1 MKIKKLISSMII
13 SASLAVSMFAMPV
26 EAYCLNTVDTS
37 MVSRSTS
44 SCQIVVDQVV
54 YHASLGAKPSSDD
67 GRIYLY
73 ELKTYE
79 YGLPAGATPI
89 ASCEASSEVNISFPL
104 NLTYGMSRLYNKFV
118 LAVKRGGVVTFINN
132 AQYITNPEACA
143 VTVKPREPRPAK
155 ALQKDY
161 VANISLNGSGVAL
174 PIGAQHAVFTVEDP
188 TVVVADPHQAGD
200 THPVKANPIAGYMM
214 NADDEAGCAGLIADM
229 TAYAESSYIQ
239 DYVIGNEVNER
250 CWNNMNYCDWDTYVR
265 KYVQAFRICYTAI
278 KSVNPNARVYTSL
291 DQVWNKNA
299 SSMGNLE
306 YIDGDEFLSK
316 FNDMILENGNIDWD
330 LSIHPYPNPLYY
342 AKFWDLSGL
351 AGGEN
356 FKAQVDNN
364 QVLTFQN
371 MSIISGLL
379 ATPKY
384 LNREGMVRDIIIGEI
399 GLGSNAGLENQ
410 AAAICASYAAFE
422 RNPYITQYLYLEV
435 DVNGFYPTM
444 QGKARECFDA
454 MGTPN
459 EQLYMSW
466 ALNHIGISDWSQV
479 IR

>member
-1 MKIKKLISSMII
+1 MKIRRLVSSLLISATMV
-13 SASLAVSMFAMPV
+13 VSMFAMPV
-26 EAYCLNTVDTS
+26 EAFAYNTVDT
-37 MVSRSTS
+37 VSVSKSATS
-44 SCQIVVDQVV
+44 CRIVIDQVV
-54 YHASLGAKPSSDD
+54 YHASLGSKPVSDD
-67 GRIYLY
+67 GRVYLY

-79 YGLPAGATPI
+79 YGLPDGAQPI
-89 ASCEASSEVNISFPL
+89 ASCEASSEVELSFPL

-143 VTVKPREPRPAK
+143 VEIKPRQARPDK

-161 VANISLNGSGVAL
+161 VANISLTGSGVAL
-174 PIGAQHAVFTVEDP
+174 PIGSQHAVFTVDDP
-188 TVVVADPHQAGD
+188 NCVVADPNQNGD
-200 THPVKANPIAGYMM
+200 THPVKANPIVGYMM

-229 TAYAESSYIQ
+229 TAYAKESYIQ

-299 SSMGNLE
+299 SSKANLE
-306 YIDGDEFLSK
+306 YIDGDEFLAK
-316 FNDMILENGNIDWD
+316 FNDMILENGNIDWN

-351 AGGEN
+351 AGGDN
-356 FKAQVDNN
+356 FKAQVDKN

-371 MSIISGLL
+371 MSVISNLL
-379 ATPKY
+379 CTPKY
-384 LNREGMVRDIIIGEI
+384 LTSAGTVRDIIIGEI

-422 RNPYITQYLYLEV
+422 RNPYVTQYLYLEV

-444 QGKARECFDA
+444 YGKARECFDA
-454 MGTPN
+454 MGTPL
-459 EQLYMSW
+459 EQQYMSW
-466 ALNHIGISDWSQV
+466 ALDHIGISDWSEV